1 MAQTTKPSTAWLINS
16 TFTVKN
22 LTGVFET
29 VTKNPQDLRTLIP
42 LIACCTIV
50 FLIGV
55 PGNSMVVYVL
65 GLCKRQHRNSN
76 GNVFIVN
83 LAVADILAS
92 ATVPLVIIHDLLS
105 NGKWY
110 LGSFLCY
117 LLPALNPITL
127 VASSWALVVI
137 SIDRYR

>member
-1 MAQTTKPSTAWLINS
+1 MAQTRKPSTALLTNS
-16 TFTVKN
+16 TFTVTN
-22 LTGVFET
+22 LTGVFQTTTEH
-29 VTKNPQDLRTLIP
+29 PQDLRILIP
-42 LIACCTIV
+42 LILCCTIV

-55 PGNSMVVYVL
+55 PGNAMVIYVL
-65 GLCKRQHRNSN
+65 GLCRKQHRSSN

-105 NGKWY
+105 NGKWN

-117 LLPALNPITL
+117 LLPGLNPVTL